1 MTTQE
6 KQKKIKSLVVDMLN
20 YSHKAMVEKI
30 DAALNSGAVDI
41 DSWDEKNAPMILPK
55 CIVTALLQR
64 ESNQYE
70 GKGTS
75 FEKKIKKETSNLKYY
90 I

>member
-41 DSWDEKNAPMILPK
+41 DSWDEKNALMILPK

>member
-55 CIVTALLQR
+55 CIVIALLQR

-70 GKGTS
+70 CKGTS
-75 FEKKIKKETSNLKYY
+75 YEKKIKKEISNLKYY

>member
-75 FEKKIKKETSNLKYY
+75 YEKKIKKEISNLKYY